1 MKKNVI
7 IKSSPKANKK
17 LVATF
22 TRADGSK
29 KTTHF
34 GSKGMDDYTKTRDK
48 EQRARYIARH
58 RKNENWSDPESAGA
72 LSRYIL
78 WGDSTSKRTN
88 IASFKRRFGYS

>member
-1 MKKNVI
+1 MKKNVT
-7 IKSSPKANKK
+7 IKASPKAQKK

-22 TRADGSK
+22 TRADGTT

-34 GSKGMDDYTKTRDK
+34 GSAGMDDYTRTKDK

-58 RKNENWSDPESAGA
+58 KKRENWSDPESAGA

-78 WGDSTSKRTN
+78 WGDSTSQRTN